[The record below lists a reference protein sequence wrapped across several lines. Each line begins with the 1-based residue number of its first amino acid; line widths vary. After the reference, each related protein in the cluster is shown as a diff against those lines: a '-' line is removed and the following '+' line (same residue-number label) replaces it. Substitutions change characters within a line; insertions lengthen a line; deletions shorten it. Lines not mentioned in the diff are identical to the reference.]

1 MRDPLSVE
9 EKFLKAVIIS
19 ARRIQTFL
27 WGEADGSWGLE
38 EWRRMFVKRYNK
50 IFAIDSTNPH
60 AIVELKKRLLQN
72 AALCIALLAILHF
85 KRPVDIVND
94 KIPSNLKAYTSHT
107 GDDNG

>member
-1 MRDPLSVE
+1 MPMLRKCLNSKGIDSLPAGVTEMQLRELVD
-9 EKFLKAVIIS
+9 KL
-19 ARRIQTFL
+19 
-27 WGEADGSWGLE
+27 LE